1 MFGSIISWKAYF
13 ETHIVYVKRLV
24 LGALRRFKLFVPL
37 YNLGNLY
44 NSHAPPYF
52 DYCYPLWD
60 TCGKQLKDKLQKI
73 QNRAGRVITGSSYDI
88 RSVDVLIFLCN
99 FFFAYKTFPFQL
111 FCPERSWA
119 ACGFRFRKVCVVP
132 RPPSVKL
139 SQVRHDEFMS
149 FNLLGLWGVKI
160 TIFCYLWDNS
170 IAVRWRFCKTM
181 LLFSKI

>member
-1 MFGSIISWKAYF
+1 MGVLLVKKLTF
-13 ETHIVYVKRLV
+13 ETHIIYVKRLV

-44 NSHAPPYF
+44 NSHAQPYF

-99 FFFAYKTFPFQL
+99 FFLHIKTFSFQL
-111 FCPERSWA
+111 FCPINLTRTKLGCLWFPLAESL
-119 ACGFRFRKVCVVP
+119 CGTQT
-132 RPPSVKL
+132 
-139 SQVRHDEFMS
+139 SQ
-149 FNLLGLWGVKI
+149 
-160 TIFCYLWDNS
+160 C
-170 IAVRWRFCKTM
+170 
-181 LLFSKI
+181 

>member
-13 ETHIVYVKRLV
+13 ETHIVYAKRLV

-44 NSHAPPYF
+44 NSHAQPYF
-52 DYCYPLWD
+52 DYCYLLWD

-99 FFFAYKTFPFQL
+99 FFFAYKNVFFSTLLSNKFNKN
-111 FCPERSWA
+111 
-119 ACGFRFRKVCVVP
+119 KVGLPVVSASGKFVWYP
-132 RPPSVKL
+132 DLPV
-139 SQVRHDEFMS
+139 
-149 FNLLGLWGVKI
+149 
-160 TIFCYLWDNS
+160 
-170 IAVRWRFCKTM
+170 
-181 LLFSKI
+181 

>member
-44 NSHAPPYF
+44 NSHAQPYF
-52 DYCYPLWD
+52 DYCYLLWD

-99 FFFAYKTFPFQL
+99 FFFAYKNVFFSTLLSNKFNKNKVGLPVVSASGKFVWYPDL
-111 FCPERSWA
+111 PVLSSHRS
-119 ACGFRFRKVCVVP
+119 
-132 RPPSVKL
+132 
-139 SQVRHDEFMS
+139 DMM
-149 FNLLGLWGVKI
+149 NLCHSICLVYGVLK
-160 TIFCYLWDNS
+160 
-170 IAVRWRFCKTM
+170 
-181 LLFSKI
+181 

>member
-13 ETHIVYVKRLV
+13 ETHIVYAKRFV

-44 NSHAPPYF
+44 NSHAQPYF
-52 DYCYPLWD
+52 DYCYLLWD

-99 FFFAYKTFPFQL
+99 FFFAYKNVFFSTL
-111 FCPERSWA
+111 LSNKINKN
-119 ACGFRFRKVCVVP
+119 KVGLPVVSASGKFVWYP
-132 RPPSVKL
+132 DLPV
-139 SQVRHDEFMS
+139 
-149 FNLLGLWGVKI
+149 
-160 TIFCYLWDNS
+160 
-170 IAVRWRFCKTM
+170 
-181 LLFSKI
+181 

>member
-44 NSHAPPYF
+44 NSHAQPYF
-52 DYCYPLWD
+52 DYCYLLWD

-99 FFFAYKTFPFQL
+99 FFFAYKNVFFSTLLSNKFNKNKVGSPVVSASGKFVWYPDL
-111 FCPERSWA
+111 PVLSCHRS
-119 ACGFRFRKVCVVP
+119 
-132 RPPSVKL
+132 
-139 SQVRHDEFMS
+139 DMM
-149 FNLLGLWGVKI
+149 NLCHSICLVYGVLK
-160 TIFCYLWDNS
+160 
-170 IAVRWRFCKTM
+170 
-181 LLFSKI
+181 